1 MREIYSMFD
10 LSFNK
15 LSERFFKGTTWP
27 AAESIAHLVDHDHVF
42 CLLYKVCPYICRVL
56 LCTGDPDQADSA
68 QRSLWLPGSAHAQG
82 SLATWP
88 LALLCA

>member
-27 AAESIAHLVDHDHVF
+27 TAESISHLVDHDHVF
-42 CLLYKVCPYICRVL
+42 CLLYKARNL
-56 LCTGDPDQADSA
+56 
-68 QRSLWLPGSAHAQG
+68 R
-82 SLATWP
+82 
-88 LALLCA
+88 